1 MVCGT
6 IRVNGRENIN
16 VNALRGVTAFVPQDD
31 VMHRELTCLENV
43 AYQAKLRLPPQLR
56 DFTGPGW
63 AEAEAEAL
71 LADMGLAHVKHS
83 IIGDESTRGISGGQR
98 KRVSIAMELICRP
111 SLLFLDEPTTG
122 LDATTSQGVVDMVS
136 KYAHEHACTTAAVI
150 HQPRFETLQ
159 IFDRIILLASGGY
172 LVYAGPTS
180 SVVSYF
186 TNELLVTFP
195 NEANPADILMDA
207 MTVESA
213 EELAN
218 V

>member
-63 AEAEAEAL
+63 AEAEAEQL
-71 LADMGLAHVKHS
+71 LADMGLAHVKDS
-83 IIGDESTRGISGGQR
+83 RIGDENSRGISGGQR
-98 KRVSIAMELICRP
+98 KRVSIAMELICKP

-122 LDATTSQGVVDMVS
+122 LDATTSQSVVKLLT
-136 KYAHEHACTTAAVI
+136 KYARDRSCTTMAVV
-150 HQPRFETLQ
+150 HQPRYET
-159 IFDRIILLASGGY
+159 
-172 LVYAGPTS
+172 
-180 SVVSYF
+180 
-186 TNELLVTFP
+186 
-195 NEANPADILMDA
+195 
-207 MTVESA
+207 
-213 EELAN
+213 
-218 V
+218 